1 MISCFS
7 PAGGPGPA
15 AAPAP
20 PGADLTHPIRLVSGP
35 LAGHFLL
42 LVLAVMGSTPA
53 PSVAAPA
60 SPTWTVEARLGAP
73 VIPDRRV
80 TITQAGQPDLA
91 FDAHFD
97 GATTSTPY
105 HYDFRIA
112 RHTGDNGWALAFLHS
127 KLTLTNG
134 PAEVTDFQLTHGYN
148 LLTVQRLWHRRGLDL
163 MAGAGVA
170 LAHAESTVRGQVFAQ
185 DGGLFGWGYHAVAP
199 VVTAG
204 VGRRMEVGRGVFLS
218 AEARASLSRAVV
230 PVVGGKARF
239 TDFEGHFLAGA
250 GARF

>member
-1 MISCFS
+1 MRPYRLEDKPLAAHAV
-7 PAGGPGPA
+7 PAMLAILWATA
-15 AAPAP
+15 ALSAPAP
-20 PGADLTHPIRLVSGP
+20 AT
-35 LAGHFLL
+35 A
-42 LVLAVMGSTPA
+42 
-53 PSVAAPA
+53 
-60 SPTWTVEARLGAP
+60 TWTVEARLGSP

-80 TITQAGQPDLA
+80 TVTQAGQPDLA

-97 GATTSTPY
+97 AATTSTPY
-105 HYDFRIA
+105 HYDIRIA
-112 RHTGDNGWALAFLHS
+112 RRTGADGWALDFLHS

-134 PAEVTDFQLTHGYN
+134 PAEVTDLQLTHGYN
-148 LLTVQRLWHRRGLDL
+148 LLTVQRLWHRRGFDL

-199 VVTAG
+199 VVAAG
-204 VGRRMEVGRGVFLS
+204 IGRRVEVGRGVFLS

-239 TDFEGHFLAGA
+239 TDLEGHFLAGA

>member
-1 MISCFS
+1 MRSSRLDSRQLASSALVVILAAILSS
-7 PAGGPGPA
+7 PALS
-15 AAPAP
+15 APAP
-20 PGADLTHPIRLVSGP
+20 A
-35 LAGHFLL
+35 
-42 LVLAVMGSTPA
+42 STT
-53 PSVAAPA
+53 
-60 SPTWTVEARLGAP
+60 TWTVEARLGAP
-73 VIPDRRV
+73 IIPDRRV

-97 GATTSTPY
+97 ATTTSTPY

-112 RHTGDNGWALAFLHS
+112 RRTGDDGWALDFLHS

-134 PAEVTDFQLTHGYN
+134 PAEVTDLQLTHGYN
-148 LLTVQRLWHRRGLDL
+148 LLTVQRLWHRRGFDL

-199 VVTAG
+199 VVAAG
-204 VGRRMEVGRGVFLS
+204 IGRRVEIGRGVFLS

-230 PVVGGKARF
+230 PVVDGKARF

>member
-1 MISCFS
+1 LV
-7 PAGGPGPA
+7 
-15 AAPAP
+15 P
-20 PGADLTHPIRLVSGP
+20 PSRACSGP
-35 LAGHFLL
+35 FVARVLP
-42 LVLAVMGSTPA
+42 LVLAVAWSAPAQSAPA
-53 PSVAAPA
+53 PAPV
-60 SPTWTVEARLGAP
+60 TWTVEARLGAP

-80 TITQAGQPDLA
+80 TITQSGQPDLA

-97 GATTSTPY
+97 AATTATPY

-112 RHTGDNGWALAFLHS
+112 RRTGDDGWALDFLHS

-134 PAEVTDFQLTHGYN
+134 PAEVTDLQLTHGYN
-148 LLTVQRLWHRRGLDL
+148 LLTVQRLWHRRGFDL

-199 VVTAG
+199 VVTVG
-204 VGRRMEVGRGVFLS
+204 VGRRVEVGRGMFLS
-218 AEARASLSRAVV
+218 AEARGSLSRAVV
-230 PVVGGKARF
+230 PVAGGKARF
-239 TDFEGHFLAGA
+239 TDLEGHFLAGA